1 MCFDLDGIDSN
12 VALPDVQLPLLPW
25 LQIAFDV
32 AGEPHGREPSGTIV
46 QKVFSDLIM
55 MGIFRIDMEKIP
67 RHLRPLKSSA
77 DSLRPLHFF

>member
-1 MCFDLDGIDSN
+1 MSFDLDRIDSN

-32 AGEPHGREPSGTIV
+32 ACEPHSREPSGTIV

-67 RHLRPLKSSA
+67 PSTPS
-77 DSLRPLHFF
+77 